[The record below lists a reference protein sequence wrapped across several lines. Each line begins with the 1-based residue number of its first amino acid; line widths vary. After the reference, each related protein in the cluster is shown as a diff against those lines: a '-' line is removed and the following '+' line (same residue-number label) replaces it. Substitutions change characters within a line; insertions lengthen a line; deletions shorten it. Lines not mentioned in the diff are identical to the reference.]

1 VSANTHQDRDPAA
14 PHGGDLAGG
23 TGPAAPR
30 GGDLAGGTGRPAA
43 DATHG
48 QLSHEQER
56 SLLYGLLD
64 DASMFP
70 PGNLPMQKAVSE
82 HLRHETAWFSDFTGA
97 FICPE
102 TRIAELGA
110 ALTSANAAW
119 IDLSVVVT
127 NGADAVTAA
136 ADAVAAD
143 PRMRLRAFEV
153 PADRDTDPAAAVLA
167 VATALDSV
175 PLASAMAYIEVPLTA
190 LAADD
195 QADRLLAIIDGRG
208 YRPKLRTGG
217 VTAEAFPDETALAAA
232 LVAVAGRRIPFKCTA
247 GLHHAV
253 RHADPATGFEHHG
266 FLNVLL
272 GTRAA
277 ADGAAADEVAA
288 ILGRRDP
295 ALVAAAVRELSPDAG
310 ADIRWLFTS
319 FGTCST
325 DEPVADLVGLG
336 LMSQH

>member
-14 PHGGDLAGG
+14 ARSEV
-23 TGPAAPR
+23 AE
-30 GGDLAGGTGRPAA
+30 GTGRGAA
-43 DATHG
+43 GSTDG
-48 QLSHEQER
+48 PLCHEQER

-70 PGNLPMQKAVSE
+70 PGNLPMPAAVSE
-82 HLRHETAWFSDFTGA
+82 HLRHETAWFSDLTGA

-102 TRIAELGA
+102 TRIAELGS

-127 NGADAVTAA
+127 NGPDAVSAA
-136 ADAVAAD
+136 ADEVAAD

-153 PADRDTDPAAAVLA
+153 PVAKDTDHAAAATA

-175 PLASAMAYIEVPLTA
+175 PLASAMGYIEIPLTA

-217 VTAEAFPDETALAAA
+217 VTAEAFPDEAALAAA
-232 LVAVAGRRIPFKCTA
+232 LTAVAGRRIPFKCTA

-272 GTRAA
+272 ATGAA
-277 ADGAAADEVAA
+277 ADGAAADEVTA
-288 ILGRRDP
+288 ILGQRDP
-295 ALVAAAVRELSPDAG
+295 AWVAAAVRQLSPDAA

-336 LMSQH
+336 LMNQH

>member
-1 VSANTHQDRDPAA
+1 VSANTHQDRSPAGSSHE
-14 PHGGDLAGG
+14 P
-23 TGPAAPR
+23 
-30 GGDLAGGTGRPAA
+30 
-43 DATHG
+43 
-48 QLSHEQER
+48 LSHEQER

-70 PGNLPMQKAVSE
+70 PGNLPMPKAVSE
-82 HLRHETAWFSDFTGA
+82 HLRHETAWFSDLTGA
-97 FICPE
+97 FICAE
-102 TRIAELGA
+102 TRIAELRA

-127 NGADAVTAA
+127 NGADAVLEA

-153 PADRDTDPAAAVLA
+153 PAARDTDPAAAITA

-175 PLASAMAYIEVPLTA
+175 PLASAMGYIEVPLTA
-190 LAADD
+190 LAAED
-195 QADRLLAIIDGRG
+195 QAGRLLAIIDGRG

-217 VTAEAFPDETALAAA
+217 VTAEAFPDEAALAAA

-253 RHADPATGFEHHG
+253 RQADPATGFEHHG

-272 GTRAA
+272 ATGAA
-277 ADGAAADEVAA
+277 ADGAAAAEVAA

-295 ALVAAAVRELSPDAG
+295 AWVAAAVRQLSPDAG

-325 DEPVADLVGLG
+325 EEPVAGLVGLG
-336 LMSQH
+336 LLSEH